1 LGAASTVE
9 LTEQQ
14 FETKFCAIL
23 EELFCSQEVEDAA
36 MSIKEAQSAKF
47 HGSFVCKALT
57 ISCEKKEK
65 DQKLLMELF
74 DVLLT
79 EKTLTIEQLITGYVV
94 REREREKGSVD
105 ARLLLANIVRYNIL
119 VYTSY
124 FQIYRV
130 PRDIG

>member
-94 REREREKGSVD
+94 
-105 ARLLLANIVRYNIL
+105 
-119 VYTSY
+119 
-124 FQIYRV
+124 
-130 PRDIG
+130 